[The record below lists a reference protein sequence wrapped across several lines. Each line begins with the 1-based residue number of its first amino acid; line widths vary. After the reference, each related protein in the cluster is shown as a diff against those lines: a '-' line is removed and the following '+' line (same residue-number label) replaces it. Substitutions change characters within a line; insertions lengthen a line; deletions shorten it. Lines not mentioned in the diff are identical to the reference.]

1 MTQQERS
8 EQIMLIEWAELMQR
22 RIPALKWLYHVP
34 NGGKRDPSTGALL
47 KKMGV
52 KAGVPDLCLPVPVG
66 RYHGLYI
73 ELKIGK
79 GRPSDRQ
86 REWIA
91 HLFEAGYAV
100 HICYGFKEAAKVI
113 LDYLG
118 VRHGNGV

>member
-1 MTQQERS
+1 MTEWQEQRA
-8 EQIMLIEWAELMQR
+8 LIEWAALMEKR
-22 RIPALKWLYHVP
+22 YPALRWLFHIP
-34 NGGKRDPSTGALL
+34 NGEKRDRITAAKL
-47 KKMGV
+47 KAMGV

-91 HLFEAGYAV
+91 HLCEAGYAV
-100 HICYGFKEAAKVI
+100 NICYGFKEAAKVI

>member
-22 RIPALKWLYHVP
+22 RLPALKWLYHVP
-34 NGGKRDPSTGALL
+34 NGGKRDPVTGALL

-52 KAGVPDLCLPVPVG
+52 KAGVPDLFLPEPAG
-66 RYHGLYI
+66 KFHGLYI
-73 ELKIGK
+73 EMKCGN
-79 GRPSDRQ
+79 GRPSDEQ
-86 REWIA
+86 RKWIA
-91 HLFEAGYAV
+91 HLCEAGYAV
-100 HICYGFKEAAKVI
+100 HVCYGFKEAAKVI

>member
-34 NGGKRDPSTGALL
+34 NGGKRDPVTGALL

-66 RYHGLYI
+66 KYHGLYI
-73 ELKIGK
+73 EMKCGK
-79 GRPSDRQ
+79 GRPSDEQ
-86 REWIA
+86 RKWIA
-91 HLFEAGYAV
+91 HLCEVGYCV
-100 HICYGFKEAAKVI
+100 HICYGFREAAKTI

-118 VRHGNGV
+118 VKNGI